1 MKNVL
6 ILLSVVFLI
15 SCGTPLPTLEDID
28 TTRWKDDRNGC
39 KGDRREMIAAIRE
52 QREKLLTLKEMQIVQ
67 LLGRPDGNEL
77 FERNQKFYTY
87 NLTPGKNCGVQDSV
101 AVQLEIRFNAMGIA
115 KEVQVN

>member
-1 MKNVL
+1 MKNVFV
-6 ILLSVVFLI
+6 LLSLVLLS
-15 SCGTPLPTLEDID
+15 SCSTPLPSLENID
-28 TTRWKDDRNGC
+28 SALWKDDRHGC
-39 KGDRREMIAAIRE
+39 KGDRKKMINAIGE

-101 AVQLEIRFNAMGIA
+101 SVQLEIRFNAMGIA
-115 KEVQVN
+115 KEVQVK

>member
-1 MKNVL
+1 MKNVFV
-6 ILLSVVFLI
+6 LLSLVLLF
-15 SCGTPLPTLEDID
+15 SCGTPMPTLDNID

-39 KGDRREMIAAIRE
+39 KGDRKEMVEVIRS

-87 NLTPGKNCGVQDSV
+87 NLTPGKNCGLTDST
-101 AVQLEIRFNAMGIA
+101 ATQLEIRFNAMGIA
-115 KEVQVN
+115 KEVQVK

>member
-1 MKNVL
+1 MKNVFV
-6 ILLSVVFLI
+6 LLSLVLLF
-15 SCGTPLPTLEDID
+15 SCGTPLPTLENID
-28 TTRWKDDRNGC
+28 TSLWKDDRNGC
-39 KGDRREMIAAIRE
+39 KGDRLKMVEAIRE

-77 FERNQKFYTY
+77 FERNQKFYYY
-87 NLTPGKNCGVQDSV
+87 NLTRGKNCDEQDSI